1 MYFSRVL
8 VPALKQSDV
17 DSVPSCPKVAGLVAT
32 ESEQW
37 CQVLGQ
43 VICSVSYQDVH
54 SLIIFTQLSIHS
66 LPGQEP
72 GHCILCD

>member
-17 DSVPSCPKVAGLVAT
+17 DSVPSCPKVAAGLVAT

-66 LPGQEP
+66 LPG
-72 GHCILCD
+72 HCILCD

>member
-1 MYFSRVL
+1 ML

-43 VICSVSYQDVH
+43 VICSVGYQDVH
-54 SLIIFTQLSIHS
+54 SLIIFTLHSQLARTGARTLHP
-66 LPGQEP
+66 LF
-72 GHCILCD
+72 